1 MPSTLKDDV
10 GSLRSACKKGDAL
23 AFESRLLHF
32 HGDINLTAGDSYGNT
47 LLHLAVKSSS
57 SECVSLLLKRNANPD
72 VKNVD
77 MDTPLHLAAQLES
90 SECVRLLLDAGA
102 RACECNS
109 TGNTPLHYA
118 AEECSTDTLHILID
132 YIRDN
137 PFYNLE
143 FEINA
148 LNDNKRSPLHLAA
161 QSGSLSCVKLLFE
174 NKSNLTLVDEIDNTA
189 LHYAA
194 MSGSADCVKF
204 LIDNGADLLAV
215 NNAKYTAL
223 SYIVDSMPNGEDL
236 LINILNE
243 GICLSKLD
251 NEKEKLK
258 INLSVLC
265 PESRN
270 RIAVANRL
278 YSSHRYKRKLLLHP
292 LLKTLVHLEWKKSS
306 YIIFYRFTM
315 YLLYL
320 LLLTMYISSPT
331 DTIFSAVTRVSVGF
345 LSAHV
350 MLFCFPYLVPG
361 QYSWFRRITKT
372 ILTIV
377 PPLLAFVTICIPY
390 NREWCGISF
399 LLSWLSLPFYSSAIS
414 FISHQAGM
422 FVYVTKEIF
431 THSLTLLFVLVGF
444 ALTFFVL
451 YYDKDN
457 ESFNNF
463 WHTFLYTI
471 LVLLQGSDLGDFPIF
486 GGNSTANSTD
496 DGYLTYV
503 TEALS
508 SMRFASIVASV
519 LFVMVVIIALLNMLV
534 ALAVRGGDELL
545 DYGKVYHLWSQA
557 QLLYEW
563 NEVKR
568 FLRMKSRSIETY
580 FYLDRNGYITIGDKD
595 VPTTL
600 RHELSVVAKYKDQ
613 KRKNKLNISA
623 IETLI
628 EDKLSSFLYEIKDLK
643 DNLMTALR
651 NDTRQEI

>member
-1 MPSTLKDDV
+1 MR
-10 GSLRSACKKGDAL
+10 RSISVIRRASNGEQHALHWKVVITERNRESENERTCSRKSKSGRSHTCKKGDAL

-118 AEECSTDTLHILID
+118 AEECSTDTLQILID

-161 QSGSLSCVKLLFE
+161 QSGSLKCVKLLFE
-174 NKSNLTLVDEIDNTA
+174 NKSNLTSVDEVDNTA

-278 YSSHRYKRKLLLHP
+278 YSSHR
-292 LLKTLVHLEWKKSS
+292 
-306 YIIFYRFTM
+306 FRFG
-315 YLLYL
+315 
-320 LLLTMYISSPT
+320 
-331 DTIFSAVTRVSVGF
+331 R
-345 LSAHV
+345 
-350 MLFCFPYLVPG
+350 FP
-361 QYSWFRRITKT
+361 
-372 ILTIV
+372 
-377 PPLLAFVTICIPY
+377 
-390 NREWCGISF
+390 
-399 LLSWLSLPFYSSAIS
+399 
-414 FISHQAGM
+414 
-422 FVYVTKEIF
+422 
-431 THSLTLLFVLVGF
+431 
-444 ALTFFVL
+444 
-451 YYDKDN
+451 
-457 ESFNNF
+457 NF
-463 WHTFLYTI
+463 WR
-471 LVLLQGSDLGDFPIF
+471 
-486 GGNSTANSTD
+486 NSTTNSTD